1 MPAEPHD
8 AASGPATGG
17 PSRRVWWVAAAVV
30 VVLAAAAALVAFLL
44 LRESTTPVDVE
55 EAVGDFRRQTQST
68 SPREAAATTAPD
80 ETTTAPTAPVVTD
93 PGSTTTTPPP
103 AGSGLPAPGVYTYA
117 TTGRESID
125 ALGGRSHRYP
135 EVSTITVTHEGC
147 GAVVT
152 WRPLRERWD
161 ARTVCPSARGLEL
174 RVDVNH
180 HEFFGITDEREFVC
194 EPRALFLPAATTEG
208 VTWTARCS
216 SGDVDVVRR
225 GTILGTSDVEVGGT
239 SVTVVDFEV
248 NDVISGASRGTT
260 ERTIRVVP
268 DTGLVVESQLEVDV
282 RNDSPIGDV
291 HYTERYSIRLTSL
304 VPRR

>member
-1 MPAEPHD
+1 MTAEPED
-8 AASGPATGG
+8 APTGG
-17 PSRRVWWVAAAVV
+17 RTRSRRVWWVVAAIVV
-30 VVLAAAAALVAFLL
+30 VVVAAGALAAFLL
-44 LRESTTPVDVE
+44 LRESTTPVDVD
-55 EAVGDFRRQTQST
+55 EAVGDFRSQTQST
-68 SPREAAATTAPD
+68 PPADRTETTVPVATTAASTVPA
-80 ETTTAPTAPVVTD
+80 ETSPA
-93 PGSTTTTPPP
+93 STTTTLPPP
-103 AGSGLPAPGVYTYA
+103 GSELLDPGVYAYR

-135 EVSTITVTHEGC
+135 DVSTITVTHEGC
-147 GAVVT
+147 GALVN
-152 WRPLRERWD
+152 WRPLQERWD
-161 ARTVCPSARGLEL
+161 ATTLCPSARGLEL
-174 RVDVNH
+174 RVDANH

-194 EPRALFLPAATTEG
+194 ERGALLYPATTTPG

-225 GTILGTSDVEVGGT
+225 GRILGTSEVDVGGT
-239 SVTVVDFEV
+239 TVTVLEFEV
-248 NDVISGASRGTT
+248 NDEISGASEGTT

-268 DTGLVVESQLEVDV
+268 ATGLVVEQELFTDV

>member
-1 MPAEPHD
+1 MTAEPED
-8 AASGPATGG
+8 TPTGAG
-17 PSRRVWWVAAAVV
+17 ARSRRVWWVIAAIVAVIV
-30 VVLAAAAALVAFLL
+30 GAGAVTAYLL
-44 LRESTTPVDVE
+44 LRESTTPVDVD

-68 SPREAAATTAPD
+68 PPVEDAATTVPV
-80 ETTTAPTAPVVTD
+80 ETTTASTTPPETRPA
-93 PGSTTTTPPP
+93 STTTTLPSP
-103 AGSGLPAPGVYTYA
+103 GSELLASGVYTYR

-147 GAVVT
+147 GAIVN
-152 WRPLRERWD
+152 WRPLQERWD
-161 ARTVCPSARGLEL
+161 ATTLCPSAGGLEL
-174 RVDVNH
+174 RTDANH

-194 EPRALFLPAATTEG
+194 ERGALLYPATTTPG

-225 GTILGTSDVEVGGT
+225 GTILGTSEVQVGG
-239 SVTVVDFEV
+239 SALTVLDFEV
-248 NDVISGASRGTT
+248 NDEISGASEGTT

-268 DTGLVVESQLEVDV
+268 ATGLVVEQELVTDV

-291 HYTERYSIRLTSL
+291 HYTERYSIRLTAL
-304 VPRR
+304 APRR